1 MPIKSSTHSVFN
13 TLGASNHT
21 EEERSKNDF
30 YATPPLAVRKL
41 LQLEQFDENIWEPA
55 CGMNHITNVLRQHGY
70 KVRTSD
76 IVNMT
81 GEPDIELLD
90 IFTYNGTFDGDIIS
104 NPPYSLGKEFTEK
117 CLEIVPEGHKVAMF
131 LKLQF
136 LESKKRYDLFK
147 NTHQRSSTFQLT
159 DLVVPKQ
166 DSSMKTIIAVRPSA
180 IVGTSGRK
188 VILGIP
194 SLSGFDIKLK

>member
-30 YATPPLAVRKL
+30 YATSPLAVRKL

-147 NTHQRSSTFQLT
+147 KYPPKVIYVSINRLGCSKTGQFNEDDNCSSAICYCWYIWEKGYTG
-159 DLVVPKQ
+159 D
-166 DSSMKTIIAVRPSA
+166 TII
-180 IVGTSGRK
+180 K
-188 VILGIP
+188 W
-194 SLSGFDIKLK
+194 F

>member
-13 TLGASNHT
+13 TFGASNHA

-30 YATPPLAVRKL
+30 YATPQLAVRKS

-117 CLEIVPEGHKVAMF
+117 RLEIVPEGHKVAMF

-147 NTHQRSSTFQLT
+147 KYPPKVIYVSINRLGCSKTGQFNEDDNCSSTICYCWYIWEKGYT
-159 DLVVPKQ
+159 GD
-166 DSSMKTIIAVRPSA
+166 TII
-180 IVGTSGRK
+180 K
-188 VILGIP
+188 W
-194 SLSGFDIKLK
+194 F

>member
-147 NTHQRSSTFQLT
+147 KYPPKVIYVSINRLGCSKTGQFNEDDNCSSAICYCWYIWEKGYTG
-159 DLVVPKQ
+159 D
-166 DSSMKTIIAVRPSA
+166 TII
-180 IVGTSGRK
+180 K
-188 VILGIP
+188 W
-194 SLSGFDIKLK
+194 F

>member
-30 YATPPLAVRKL
+30 YATPPLAVRKS

-104 NPPYSLGKEFTEK
+104 NPPYSLWKEFTEK

-147 NTHQRSSTFQLT
+147 KYPPKVIYVSINRLGCSKTGQFNEDDNCSSAICYCWYIWEKGYTG
-159 DLVVPKQ
+159 D
-166 DSSMKTIIAVRPSA
+166 TII
-180 IVGTSGRK
+180 K
-188 VILGIP
+188 W
-194 SLSGFDIKLK
+194 F

>member
-13 TLGASNHT
+13 TFGASNHT

-104 NPPYSLGKEFTEK
+104 NLPYSLGKEFTEK
-117 CLEIVPEGHKVAMF
+117 RLEIVPEGHKVAMF

-147 NTHQRSSTFQLT
+147 KYPPKVIYVSINRLGCSKTGQFNEDDNCSSAICYCWYIWEKSYTG
-159 DLVVPKQ
+159 D
-166 DSSMKTIIAVRPSA
+166 TII
-180 IVGTSGRK
+180 K
-188 VILGIP
+188 W
-194 SLSGFDIKLK
+194 F